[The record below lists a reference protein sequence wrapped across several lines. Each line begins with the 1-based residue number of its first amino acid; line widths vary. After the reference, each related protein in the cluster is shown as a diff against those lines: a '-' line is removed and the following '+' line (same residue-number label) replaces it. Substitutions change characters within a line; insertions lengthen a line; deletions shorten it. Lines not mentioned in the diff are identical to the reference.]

1 MRMSIFNL
9 NNNDTFKDEYLK
21 IIKVLNSKCITINKK
36 TYSYFEYINT
46 YLFNNWKYRNTYID
60 CYEYLKFIGVN
71 ITSKKIS
78 FDSFINLIE
87 FILNIQILIESN
99 KFYNDNT
106 SYSIP
111 AKSIIF
117 HNIPLILDKFN
128 YQAYDLDDKVVIF
141 KKDIDY
147 EDLFSIVPDDI
158 NELIL
163 SYSNINNNGIKT
175 KRIILNKLYNYIL
188 TDLEK
193 YKSLNSSV
201 YQSVKLVVTKMGII
215 GEIDKKYQNLSN
227 YKLRKYY
234 DYCFNMITYLLRTET
249 INKYKEELKMNNT

>member
-9 NNNDTFKDEYLK
+9 DNNDTYKDEYFK

-36 TYSYFEYINT
+36 TYSYFDYINT

-71 ITSKKIS
+71 INSKKIS
-78 FDSFINLIE
+78 LDSFINLIE

-99 KFYNDNT
+99 KYFNDNT
-106 SYSIP
+106 TYSVP

-117 HNIPLILDKFN
+117 HNIPLILDKLD

-141 KKDIDY
+141 KKNIDY

-163 SYSNINNNGIKT
+163 SYSNINNNGIKI

-188 TDLEK
+188 SDIDK
-193 YKSLNSSV
+193 YKSFNSSV
-201 YQSVKLVVTKMGII
+201 YQSIKLVITKMGVV

-234 DYCFNMITYLLRTET
+234 DYCFNMITYLLRTEA
-249 INKYKEELKMNNT
+249 INKYREELKNE

>member
-9 NNNDTFKDEYLK
+9 NNNDTYKDEYIK
-21 IIKVLNSKCITINKK
+21 IIKVLNSKCITIQKK
-36 TYSYFEYINT
+36 TYSYFDYINT

-71 ITSKKIS
+71 VNSKKIS
-78 FDSFINLIE
+78 LDAFINLIE

-99 KFYNDNT
+99 KYYNDNT
-106 SYSIP
+106 IYNVP

-117 HNIPLILDKFN
+117 HNIPLILDKLN
-128 YQAYDLDDKVVIF
+128 YQAYDLDDKVMIF

-188 TDLEK
+188 NDIEK
-193 YKSLNSSV
+193 YKSYNSSIF
-201 YQSVKLVVTKMGII
+201 SSIKLVINKMGVV
-215 GEIDKKYQNLSN
+215 GDIDKKYQNLSN

-234 DYCFNMITYLLRTET
+234 DYCFNMMTYLLRTET
-249 INKYKEELKMNNT
+249 INKYKEELKSE

>member
-9 NNNDTFKDEYLK
+9 SNNDTYKDEYIK
-21 IIKVLNSKCITINKK
+21 IIKVLNSKCITIQKK
-36 TYSYFEYINT
+36 TYSYFDYINT

-71 ITSKKIS
+71 VNSKKIS
-78 FDSFINLIE
+78 LDAFINLIE

-99 KFYNDNT
+99 KYYNDNT
-106 SYSIP
+106 IYNVP

-117 HNIPLILDKFN
+117 HNIPLILDKLN
-128 YQAYDLDDKVVIF
+128 YQAYDLDDKVMIF

-175 KRIILNKLYNYIL
+175 KRIILNKLYNYL
-188 TDLEK
+188 LSDVEK
-193 YKSLNSSV
+193 YKSYNSSIF
-201 YQSVKLVVTKMGII
+201 SSIKLVINKMGIV

-234 DYCFNMITYLLRTET
+234 DYCFNMMTYLLRTEA
-249 INKYKEELKMNNT
+249 INKYKEELKSE

>member
-1 MRMSIFNL
+1 MRISIFNL
-9 NNNDTFKDEYLK
+9 NNNDTYKDEYIK
-21 IIKVLNSKCITINKK
+21 IIKVLNSKCITMQRK

-71 ITSKKIS
+71 VNSKKIS
-78 FDSFINLIE
+78 LDGFINLIE

-99 KFYNDNT
+99 KYYNDNT
-106 SYSIP
+106 TYSVP
-111 AKSIIF
+111 AKTIIF
-117 HNIPLILDKFN
+117 HNIPLILDKLN
-128 YQAYDLDDKVVIF
+128 YQAYDLDDKVMIF

-147 EDLFSIVPDDI
+147 EDLFNIVPDDI

-175 KRIILNKLYNYIL
+175 KRIILNKLYNYL
-188 TDLEK
+188 LVDYEK
-193 YKSLNSSV
+193 YKSYNSSIF
-201 YQSVKLVVTKMGII
+201 SSIKLVINKMGVI
-215 GEIDKKYQNLSN
+215 GDIDKKYQNLSN

-249 INKYKEELKMNNT
+249 INKYKEELKNE

>member
-9 NNNDTFKDEYLK
+9 NNNDTYKDEYIK
-21 IIKVLNSKCITINKK
+21 IIKVLNSKCITIQKK
-36 TYSYFEYINT
+36 TYSYFDYINT

-71 ITSKKIS
+71 INSKKIS
-78 FDSFINLIE
+78 LDAFINLIE

-99 KFYNDNT
+99 KYYNDNT
-106 SYSIP
+106 IYSVP

-117 HNIPLILDKFN
+117 HNIPLILDKLN
-128 YQAYDLDDKVVIF
+128 YQAYDLDDKVMIF

-175 KRIILNKLYNYIL
+175 KRIILNKLYNYLLSDI
-188 TDLEK
+188 EK
-193 YKSLNSSV
+193 YKSYNSSIF
-201 YQSVKLVVTKMGII
+201 SSIKLVINKMGIV
-215 GEIDKKYQNLSN
+215 GDIDKKYQNLSN

-234 DYCFNMITYLLRTET
+234 DYCFNMMTYLLRTEA
-249 INKYKEELKMNNT
+249 INKYKEELKSE

>member
-1 MRMSIFNL
+1 MRISIFNL
-9 NNNDTFKDEYLK
+9 SNNDTYKDEYIK
-21 IIKVLNSKCITINKK
+21 IIKVLNSKCITIQKK
-36 TYSYFEYINT
+36 TYSYFDYINT

-71 ITSKKIS
+71 VNSKKIS
-78 FDSFINLIE
+78 LDAFINLIE

-99 KFYNDNT
+99 KYYNDNT
-106 SYSIP
+106 IYNVP

-117 HNIPLILDKFN
+117 HNIPLILDKLN
-128 YQAYDLDDKVVIF
+128 YQAYDLDDKVMIF

-175 KRIILNKLYNYIL
+175 KRIILNKLYNYL
-188 TDLEK
+188 LSDVEK
-193 YKSLNSSV
+193 YKSYNSSIF
-201 YQSVKLVVTKMGII
+201 SSIKLVINKMGVV
-215 GEIDKKYQNLSN
+215 GDIDKKYQNLSN

-234 DYCFNMITYLLRTET
+234 DYCFNMMTYLLRTEA
-249 INKYKEELKMNNT
+249 INKYKEELKSE

>member
-9 NNNDTFKDEYLK
+9 NNNDTYKDEYIK
-21 IIKVLNSKCITINKK
+21 IIKVLNSKCITIQKK
-36 TYSYFEYINT
+36 TYSYFDYINT

-71 ITSKKIS
+71 VNSKKIS
-78 FDSFINLIE
+78 LDAFINLIE

-99 KFYNDNT
+99 KYYNDNT
-106 SYSIP
+106 IYNVP

-117 HNIPLILDKFN
+117 HNIPLILDKLN
-128 YQAYDLDDKVVIF
+128 YQAYDLDDKVMIF

-175 KRIILNKLYNYIL
+175 KRIILNKLYNYLLSDI
-188 TDLEK
+188 EK
-193 YKSLNSSV
+193 YKSYNSSIF
-201 YQSVKLVVTKMGII
+201 SSIKLVINKMGVV
-215 GEIDKKYQNLSN
+215 GDIDKKYQNLSN

-234 DYCFNMITYLLRTET
+234 DYCFNMMTYLLRTET
-249 INKYKEELKMNNT
+249 INKYKEELKSE

>member
-36 TYSYFEYINT
+36 TYSYFEYINA

-71 ITSKKIS
+71 INSKKIS

-117 HNIPLILDKFN
+117 HNIPLILDKLN

-175 KRIILNKLYNYIL
+175 KRIILNKLYNYIQS
-188 TDLEK
+188 DLEK

-201 YQSVKLVVTKMGII
+201 YQSIKLVVTKMGII

-249 INKYKEELKMNNT
+249 INKYKEELKSE

>member
-36 TYSYFEYINT
+36 TYSYFEYINA

-71 ITSKKIS
+71 INSKKIS

-117 HNIPLILDKFN
+117 HNIPLILDKLN

-175 KRIILNKLYNYIL
+175 KRIILNKLYNYIQS
-188 TDLEK
+188 DLEK

-201 YQSVKLVVTKMGII
+201 YQSIKLVVTKMGII

-234 DYCFNMITYLLRTET
+234 DNCFYMINYLIKTEN
-249 INKYKEELKMNNT
+249 ILKYKEELKVG

>member
-9 NNNDTFKDEYLK
+9 NNNDTYKDEYIK
-21 IIKVLNSKCITINKK
+21 IIKVLNSKCITIQKK
-36 TYSYFEYINT
+36 TYSYFDYINT

-71 ITSKKIS
+71 VNSKKIS
-78 FDSFINLIE
+78 LDAFINLIE

-99 KFYNDNT
+99 KYYNDNT
-106 SYSIP
+106 IYNVP

-117 HNIPLILDKFN
+117 HNIPLILDKLN
-128 YQAYDLDDKVVIF
+128 YQAYDLDDKVMIF

-175 KRIILNKLYNYIL
+175 KRIILNKLYNYLLSDI
-188 TDLEK
+188 EK
-193 YKSLNSSV
+193 YKSYNSSIF
-201 YQSVKLVVTKMGII
+201 SSIKLVINKMGVV
-215 GEIDKKYQNLSN
+215 GDIDKKYQNLSN

-234 DYCFNMITYLLRTET
+234 DYCFNMMTYLLRTEA
-249 INKYKEELKMNNT
+249 INKYKEELKSE

>member
-9 NNNDTFKDEYLK
+9 NNNDTYKDEYIK
-21 IIKVLNSKCITINKK
+21 IIKVLNSKCITIQKK
-36 TYSYFEYINT
+36 TYSYFDYINT

-71 ITSKKIS
+71 VNSKKIS
-78 FDSFINLIE
+78 LDAFINLIE

-99 KFYNDNT
+99 KYYNDNT
-106 SYSIP
+106 IYNVP

-117 HNIPLILDKFN
+117 HNIPLILDKLN
-128 YQAYDLDDKVVIF
+128 YQAYDLDDKVMIF

-163 SYSNINNNGIKT
+163 SYSSINNNGIKT
-175 KRIILNKLYNYIL
+175 KRIILNKLYNYLVSDI
-188 TDLEK
+188 EK
-193 YKSLNSSV
+193 YKSYNSSV
-201 YQSVKLVVTKMGII
+201 FSSIKLVINKMGVV
-215 GEIDKKYQNLSN
+215 GDIDKKYQKLST

-249 INKYKEELKMNNT
+249 INKYKEELKSE

>member
-9 NNNDTFKDEYLK
+9 NNNDTYKDEYIK
-21 IIKVLNSKCITINKK
+21 IIKVLNSKCITIQKK
-36 TYSYFEYINT
+36 TYSYFDYINT

-71 ITSKKIS
+71 VNSKKIS
-78 FDSFINLIE
+78 LDAFINLIE

-99 KFYNDNT
+99 KYYNDNT
-106 SYSIP
+106 IYNVP

-117 HNIPLILDKFN
+117 HNIPLILDKLN
-128 YQAYDLDDKVVIF
+128 YQAYDLDDKVMIF

-188 TDLEK
+188 LDIEK
-193 YKSLNSSV
+193 YKSYNSSIF
-201 YQSVKLVVTKMGII
+201 SSIKLVINKMGVV
-215 GEIDKKYQNLSN
+215 GDIDKKYQNLSN

-234 DYCFNMITYLLRTET
+234 DYCFNMMTYLLRTET
-249 INKYKEELKMNNT
+249 INKYKEELKSE